1 VNSFAMKYFEDT
13 LLQHYVASLECQ
25 RTHSVKNSET
35 PEQYSSVEFSID
47 KMVTQPLL
55 KKYINGMILE
65 VN

>member
-1 VNSFAMKYFEDT
+1 MS
-13 LLQHYVASLECQ
+13 